1 MTIDTSAVRT
11 STVNPSSVNTSTVNA
26 SSVNT
31 SPVNASS
38 VDTSSAG
45 APDVVVIGG
54 GTGGYSTAL
63 RAAALGLD
71 VVLVERDKVGG
82 TCLHRGCIPSKA
94 LLHAAELVDGITE
107 ARERWG
113 VKATL
118 DSVDWSALVATRDDI
133 VARNHQG
140 VEAHLAHAGVRV
152 VRGSARLTGPRT
164 VRVEATGRIEAT
176 GRVEGMGRVEGT
188 RADFVPGVHDL
199 TARRGIVLATG
210 SRPRTLPGLA
220 PDGRRVVTSDDAL
233 FAPGLPA
240 SVLVLGGGAIGVEYA
255 SFHRSMGAEV
265 TLVEAADRIVPSE
278 DADVSRYLTRGLRK
292 RGIDVLAGARLLDA
306 TVLENGVR
314 ARVRTARDETRTV
327 EAERLLVAVGR
338 TPVTDGL
345 DLAAAGLAADERGF
359 VVPAD
364 WARLETAVPGI
375 HVVGD
380 LLPPPSPGLAH
391 ASFAEGLLVA
401 ETLAGRV
408 SAPVDHRAVPRV
420 TYSSP
425 QTAAVGLSEAEARA
439 RGHEVDVNAM
449 PLTAVAKGMVHGL
462 GGLVKVVTEAGGGQV
477 LGVHLVGPNVS
488 EMIAE
493 SQLIVGWDAEPADV
507 ARHVHA
513 HPTLSEA
520 VGEVFLT
527 LAGRGLHQR

>member
-1 MTIDTSAVRT
+1 MNS
-11 STVNPSSVNTSTVNA
+11 
-26 SSVNT
+26 
-31 SPVNASS
+31 
-38 VDTSSAG
+38 
-45 APDVVVIGG
+45 PDVIVIGG

-94 LLHAAELVDGITE
+94 MLHAAELVDGIAE

-118 DSVDWSALVATRDDI
+118 DSVDWPALVATRDDI
-133 VARNHQG
+133 VSRNHRG

-152 VRGSARLTGPRT
+152 VRGSARLTGPRS
-164 VRVEATGRIEAT
+164 VRVTGM
-176 GRVEGMGRVEGT
+176 EGE
-188 RADFVPGVHDL
+188 PGAYDL
-199 TARRGIVLATG
+199 SARRGLVLATG

-255 SFHRSMGAEV
+255 SFHRSLGADV
-265 TLVEAADRIVPSE
+265 TLVEAADRIVPLE
-278 DADVSRYLTRGLRK
+278 DADVSRHLTRGLKK
-292 RGIDVLAGARLLDA
+292 RGIDVRAGARLLDA
-306 TVLENGVR
+306 EVLDDGVR
-314 ARVRTARDETRTV
+314 ARLRTARGETLTV

-338 TPVTDGL
+338 APVTDGL
-345 DLAAAGLAADERGF
+345 DLAAAGLTTDERGF

-364 WARLETAVPGI
+364 WDRLETAVPGV

-380 LLPPPSPGLAH
+380 LLPPPSLGLAH

-401 ETLAGRV
+401 ETLAGV
-408 SAPVDHRAVPRV
+408 PSAPVDYAAVPRV

-425 QTAAVGLSEAEARA
+425 QTAAVGLTEAEARA
-439 RGHEVDVNAM
+439 RGYEVEANSM
-449 PLTAVAKGMVHGL
+449 PLTAVAKGMVHGQ
-462 GGLVKVVTEAGGGQV
+462 GGMVKVVTEAGGGRV
-477 LGVHLVGPNVS
+477 LGVHLVGPHVS

-493 SQLIVGWDAEPADV
+493 SQLIVGWEAEPWDV
-507 ARHVHA
+507 ARHVHP

-520 VGEVFLT
+520 VGEAFLT
-527 LAGRGLHQR
+527 LAGRGLHQQ

>member
-1 MTIDTSAVRT
+1 M
-11 STVNPSSVNTSTVNA
+11 NTQVM
-26 SSVNT
+26 
-31 SPVNASS
+31 
-38 VDTSSAG
+38 SAG
-45 APDVVVIGG
+45 ATHTPDVVVIGG

-94 LLHAAELVDGITE
+94 MLHAAELVDGIVE

-118 DSVDWSALVATRDDI
+118 DSVDWPALVATRDDI
-133 VARNHQG
+133 VTRNHKG

-152 VRGSARLTGPRT
+152 VRGSARLTGART
-164 VRVEATGRIEAT
+164 VRVE
-176 GRVEGMGRVEGT
+176 
-188 RADFVPGVHDL
+188 GVHTESALGVRDFA
-199 TARRGIVLATG
+199 ARRGIVLATG
-210 SRPRTLPGLA
+210 SRPRTLPGLV

-233 FAPGLPA
+233 FAPGLPG
-240 SVLVLGGGAIGVEYA
+240 SVLVLGGGAIGAEYA

-265 TLVEAADRIVPSE
+265 TLVEAADRIVPLE
-278 DADVSRYLTRGLRK
+278 DADVSRHLTRGLKK
-292 RGIDVLAGARLLDA
+292 RGVDVQAGARLLDA
-306 TVLENGVR
+306 EVLENGVR
-314 ARVRTARDETRTV
+314 ARVRTARGETRTV

-338 TPVTDGL
+338 APVTEGL
-345 DLAAAGLAADERGF
+345 DLSAAGLTTDERGF
-359 VVPAD
+359 VAPAD
-364 WARLETAVPGI
+364 WSRLETAVPGI

-380 LLPPPSPGLAH
+380 LLPPPSLGLAH
-391 ASFAEGLLVA
+391 ASFAEGMLVA
-401 ETLAGRV
+401 ETLAGLP
-408 SAPVDHRAVPRV
+408 SAPVDYAAVPRV

-425 QTAAVGLSEAEARA
+425 QTASVGLGEAEARA
-439 RGHEVDVNAM
+439 RGHEVDVNTM
-449 PLTAVAKGMVHGL
+449 PLTAVAKGMVHGQ
-462 GGLVKVVTEAGGGQV
+462 GGMVKVVAEAGGGQV

-493 SQLIVGWDAEPADV
+493 SQLIVGWDAQPSDV

-527 LAGRGLHQR
+527 LAGRGLHQQ

>member
-1 MTIDTSAVRT
+1 M
-11 STVNPSSVNTSTVNA
+11 SVNT
-26 SSVNT
+26 
-31 SPVNASS
+31 
-38 VDTSSAG
+38 
-45 APDVVVIGG
+45 PDVIVIGG
-54 GTGGYSTAL
+54 GTGGYGTAL

-71 VVLVERDKVGG
+71 VVLVERGKVGG

-94 LLHAAELVDGITE
+94 MLHAAELVDGIAE

-118 DSVDWSALVATRDDI
+118 DSVDWAALVATRDDI
-133 VARNHQG
+133 VARNHKG

-164 VRVEATGRIEAT
+164 VRVE
-176 GRVEGMGRVEGT
+176 
-188 RADFVPGVHDL
+188 GVHDGRAPGAQPQSAPGVRDF

-210 SRPRTLPGLA
+210 SRPRLLPGLV

-255 SFHRSMGAEV
+255 SFHRSMGAQV
-265 TLVEAADRIVPSE
+265 TLVEAAERIVPLE
-278 DADVSRYLTRGLRK
+278 DADVSRHLTRGLKK
-292 RGIDVLAGARLLDA
+292 RGIDVRAGARLLDA
-306 TVLENGVR
+306 EVLDNGVR
-314 ARVRTARDETRTV
+314 ARVRTARGETRTV
-327 EAERLLVAVGR
+327 EAERLLTAVGR
-338 TPVTDGL
+338 APVTEGL
-345 DLAAAGLAADERGF
+345 GLAAAGLATDERGF

-364 WARLETAVPGI
+364 WNRLETAVPGI

-380 LLPPPSPGLAH
+380 LLPPPSLGLAH
-391 ASFAEGLLVA
+391 ASFAEALLVA
-401 ETLAGRV
+401 ETLAGLP
-408 SAPVDHRAVPRV
+408 SAPVDYAAVPRV

-425 QTAAVGLSEAEARA
+425 QTASVGLSEIEARA
-439 RGHEVDVNAM
+439 RGREVEVDTM
-449 PLTAVAKGMVHGL
+449 PLTAVAKGMVHGR
-462 GGLVKVVTEAGGGQV
+462 GGMVKVVAEAGGGQV

-493 SQLIVGWDAEPADV
+493 SQLIVGWDAEPSDV

-527 LAGRGLHQR
+527 LAGRGLHQQ

>member
-1 MTIDTSAVRT
+1 MDDMRT
-11 STVNPSSVNTSTVNA
+11 SDVT
-26 SSVNT
+26 
-31 SPVNASS
+31 
-38 VDTSSAG
+38 
-45 APDVVVIGG
+45 PDVIVIGG

-71 VVLVERDKVGG
+71 VVLAERDKVGG

-94 LLHAAELVDGITE
+94 MLHAAELIDGIAE

-118 DSVDWSALVATRDDI
+118 EEVDWPALVATRDDI
-133 VARNHQG
+133 VRRNHQG
-140 VEAHLAHAGVRV
+140 VEAHLAHARVRV
-152 VRGSARLTGPRT
+152 VRGSARLTGPRS
-164 VRVEATGRIEAT
+164 VRIEGA
-176 GRVEGMGRVEGT
+176 G
-188 RADFVPGVHDL
+188 DF

-210 SRPRTLPGLA
+210 SRPRTLPGLT

-233 FAPGLPA
+233 FAPGLPK

-255 SFHRSMGAEV
+255 SFHRSMGADV
-265 TLVEAADRIVPSE
+265 TLVEAADRLVPLE
-278 DADVSRYLTRGLRK
+278 DAEVSRHLTRGLKK
-292 RGIDVLAGARLLDA
+292 RGIDVQAGARLLDA
-306 TVLENGVR
+306 EVLDDGVR
-314 ARVRTARDETRTV
+314 ARVRTARGETRTL

-338 TPVTDGL
+338 APVTDGL
-345 DLAAAGLAADERGF
+345 ELSAAGLVADERGF
-359 VVPAD
+359 VAPAD
-364 WARLETAVPGI
+364 WDRLETAVPGI

-380 LLPPPSPGLAH
+380 LLPPPSLGLAH

-401 ETLAGRV
+401 ETLAGLP
-408 SAPVDHRAVPRV
+408 SAPVDYAAVPRV

-439 RGHEVDVNAM
+439 RGHEVDVNTM
-449 PLTAVAKGMVHGL
+449 PLTAVAKGMVHGQ
-462 GGLVKVVTEAGGGQV
+462 GGMVKVVAEAGGGQV

-493 SQLIVGWDAEPADV
+493 SQLIVGWDAEPSDV
-507 ARHVHA
+507 ARHIHA

-520 VGEVFLT
+520 VGETFLT
-527 LAGRGLHQR
+527 LAGRGLHQQ

>member
-1 MTIDTSAVRT
+1 M
-11 STVNPSSVNTSTVNA
+11 NT
-26 SSVNT
+26 
-31 SPVNASS
+31 
-38 VDTSSAG
+38 
-45 APDVVVIGG
+45 PDVIVIGG

-63 RAAALGLD
+63 RAASLGLD

-94 LLHAAELVDGITE
+94 MLHAAELVDGIAE

-118 DSVDWSALVATRDDI
+118 ESVDWPALTATRDDI
-133 VARNHQG
+133 VARNHKG

-152 VRGSARLTGPRT
+152 VRGSARLTGART
-164 VRVEATGRIEAT
+164 VRVEGVR
-176 GRVEGMGRVEGT
+176 EGST
-188 RADFVPGVHDL
+188 PGVQDL

-210 SRPRTLPGLA
+210 SRPRTLPGLVS
-220 PDGRRVVTSDDAL
+220 DGRRVVTSDDAL
-233 FAPGLPA
+233 FAPGLPG

-265 TLVEAADRIVPSE
+265 TLVEAADRIVPLE
-278 DADVSRYLTRGLRK
+278 DADVSRHLTRGLKK
-292 RGIDVLAGARLLDA
+292 RGVDVQAGARLLDA
-306 TVLENGVR
+306 EVLENGVR
-314 ARVRTARDETRTV
+314 ARVRTARGETRTV
-327 EAERLLVAVGR
+327 QAERLLVAVGR
-338 TPVTDGL
+338 VPVTEGL
-345 DLAAAGLAADERGF
+345 DLAAAGLTTDERGF
-359 VVPAD
+359 VAPAD
-364 WARLETAVPGI
+364 WSRLETAVPGI

-380 LLPPPSPGLAH
+380 LLPPPSLGLAH

-401 ETLAGRV
+401 ETLAGLP
-408 SAPVDHRAVPRV
+408 SAPVDYAAVPRV

-425 QTAAVGLSEAEARA
+425 QTASVGLGEAEARA
-439 RGHEVDVNAM
+439 RGHEVEVNTM
-449 PLTAVAKGMVHGL
+449 PLTAVAKGMVHGQ
-462 GGLVKVVTEAGGGQV
+462 GGMVKVVAEAGGGQV

-493 SQLIVGWDAEPADV
+493 SQLIVGWDAQPSDV

-527 LAGRGLHQR
+527 LAGRGLHQQ

>member
-1 MTIDTSAVRT
+1 MN
-11 STVNPSSVNTSTVNA
+11 STDVNSS
-26 SSVNT
+26 
-31 SPVNASS
+31 
-38 VDTSSAG
+38 
-45 APDVVVIGG
+45 DVIVIGG
-54 GTGGYSTAL
+54 GTGGYSAAL

-82 TCLHRGCIPSKA
+82 TCLHRGCVPSKA
-94 LLHAAELVDGITE
+94 MLHAAELVDGIAE

-118 DSVDWSALVATRDDI
+118 DAVDWPALVATRDDI
-133 VARNHQG
+133 VARNHRG

-152 VRGSARLTGPRT
+152 VRGSARLTGPRS
-164 VRVEATGRIEAT
+164 VRVEDDA
-176 GRVEGMGRVEGT
+176 
-188 RADFVPGVHDL
+188 ADRGAQVF
-199 TARRGIVLATG
+199 TARRGLVLATG
-210 SRPRTLPGLA
+210 SRPRALPGLE

-255 SFHRSMGAEV
+255 SFHRSLGAEV
-265 TLVEAADRIVPSE
+265 TLVEAADRIVPLE
-278 DADVSRYLTRGLRK
+278 DADVSRHLTRGLKK
-292 RGIDVLAGARLLDA
+292 RGIDVRAGARLLDA
-306 TVLENGVR
+306 EVLDDGVR
-314 ARVRTARDETRTV
+314 ARVRTARGETVTV
-327 EAERLLVAVGR
+327 GAERLLVAVGR
-338 TPVTDGL
+338 APVTDGL
-345 DLAAAGLAADERGF
+345 DVAAAGLTTDGRGF

-364 WARLETAVPGI
+364 WDRLETAVPGV

-380 LLPPPSPGLAH
+380 LLPPPSLGLAH

-401 ETLAGRV
+401 ETLAGV
-408 SAPVDHRAVPRV
+408 PSPPVDYAAVPRV

-439 RGHEVDVNAM
+439 RGHDVVAGSM
-449 PLTAVAKGMVHGL
+449 PLTAVAKGMVHGR
-462 GGLVKVVTEAGGGQV
+462 GGIVKVVTEAGGGRV
-477 LGVHLVGPNVS
+477 LGVHLVGPHVS

-493 SQLIVGWDAEPADV
+493 SQLIVGWDAEPSDV
-507 ARHVHA
+507 ARHIHP

-527 LAGRGLHQR
+527 LAGRGLHQQ

>member
-1 MTIDTSAVRT
+1 MDS
-11 STVNPSSVNTSTVNA
+11 
-26 SSVNT
+26 
-31 SPVNASS
+31 
-38 VDTSSAG
+38 
-45 APDVVVIGG
+45 PDVIVIGG

-63 RAAALGLD
+63 RAAALGLE

-94 LLHAAELVDGITE
+94 MLHAAELVDGIAE

-113 VKATL
+113 VKATV
-118 DSVDWSALVATRDDI
+118 DAVDWSALVATRDDI
-133 VARNHQG
+133 VARNHRG
-140 VEAHLAHAGVRV
+140 VQAHLTRAGVRV
-152 VRGSARLTGPRT
+152 LAGNARLTGPRS
-164 VRVEATGRIEAT
+164 VRVAG
-176 GRVEGMGRVEGT
+176 
-188 RADFVPGVHDL
+188 PGAAGGHAGVRGEPGDREL
-199 TARRGIVLATG
+199 TARRGLVLATG
-210 SRPRTLPGLA
+210 SRPRTLPGLE

-255 SFHRSMGAEV
+255 SFHRSLGAEV
-265 TLVEAADRIVPSE
+265 TLVEAANRIVPLE
-278 DADVSRYLTRGLRK
+278 DAEVSRHLTRGLKK
-292 RGIDVLAGARLLDA
+292 RGIDVRAGARLLDA
-306 TVLENGVR
+306 EVLADGVR
-314 ARVRTARDETRTV
+314 ARVRTARGETFTV

-338 TPVTDGL
+338 APVTDGL
-345 DLAAAGLAADERGF
+345 DVAAAGLATDARGF

-364 WARLETAVPGI
+364 WDRLETAVPGI

-391 ASFAEGLLVA
+391 ASFAEGLLAA
-401 ETLAGRV
+401 ETLAGLP
-408 SAPVDHRAVPRV
+408 SAPVDYAAVPRV

-439 RGHEVDVNAM
+439 RGYEVEASTM
-449 PLTAVAKGMVHGL
+449 PLTAVAKGMVHGQ
-462 GGLVKVVTEAGGGQV
+462 GGMVKVVTEAGGRV
-477 LGVHLVGPNVS
+477 LGVHLVGPHVS

-493 SQLIVGWDAEPADV
+493 SQLVVGWDAEPSDV
-507 ARHVHA
+507 ARHVHP

-527 LAGRGLHQR
+527 LAGRGLHQQEAASHASGRPLGTTPSRP

>member
-1 MTIDTSAVRT
+1 MDSW
-11 STVNPSSVNTSTVNA
+11 
-26 SSVNT
+26 
-31 SPVNASS
+31 
-38 VDTSSAG
+38 
-45 APDVVVIGG
+45 DVIVIGG

-63 RAAALGLD
+63 RAAALGLE

-94 LLHAAELVDGITE
+94 MLHAAELVDGIAE

-118 DSVDWSALVATRDDI
+118 EAVDWSALVATRDDI
-133 VARNHQG
+133 VARNHRG
-140 VEAHLAHAGVRV
+140 VQAHLAHAGVRV
-152 VRGSARLTGPRT
+152 VAGQAQLTGARS
-164 VRVEATGRIEAT
+164 VRVTEPG
-176 GRVEGMGRVEGT
+176 
-188 RADFVPGVHDL
+188 VPGGRTGAHGEPGVREL
-199 TARRGIVLATG
+199 TARRGLVLATG
-210 SRPRTLPGLA
+210 SRPRTLPGLE

-255 SFHRSMGAEV
+255 SFHRSLGAEV
-265 TLVEAADRIVPSE
+265 TLVEAAGRIVPLE
-278 DADVSRYLTRGLRK
+278 DAEVSRHLTRGLKK
-292 RGIDVLAGARLLDA
+292 RGVDVRAGARLLDA
-306 TVLENGVR
+306 EVLGDGVR
-314 ARVRTARDETRTV
+314 ARVRGARGETVTV

-338 TPVTDGL
+338 APVTDGL
-345 DLAAAGLAADERGF
+345 DLAAAGLATDARGF

-364 WARLETAVPGI
+364 WDRLETAVPGV

-401 ETLAGRV
+401 ETLAGV
-408 SAPVDHRAVPRV
+408 PSPPVDYAAVPRV
-420 TYSSP
+420 TYSAP
-425 QTAAVGLSEAEARA
+425 QTAAVGLSEAGARA
-439 RGHEVDVNAM
+439 RGYEVETDSM
-449 PLTAVAKGMVHGL
+449 PLTAVAKGMVHGQ
-462 GGLVKVVTEAGGGQV
+462 GGMVKVVREAGGRV
-477 LGVHLVGPNVS
+477 LGVHLVGPHVS

-493 SQLIVGWDAEPADV
+493 SQLVVGWDAEPSDV
-507 ARHVHA
+507 ARHVHP

-527 LAGRGLHQR
+527 LAGRGLHRR

>member
-1 MTIDTSAVRT
+1 MDS
-11 STVNPSSVNTSTVNA
+11 
-26 SSVNT
+26 
-31 SPVNASS
+31 
-38 VDTSSAG
+38 
-45 APDVVVIGG
+45 PDVIVIGG

-63 RAAALGLD
+63 RAAALGLQ

-94 LLHAAELVDGITE
+94 MLHAAELVDGIAE

-118 DSVDWSALVATRDDI
+118 EAVDWPAVVATRDDI
-133 VARNHQG
+133 VARNHRG
-140 VEAHLAHAGVRV
+140 VEAHLGHAGVRV
-152 VRGSARLTGPRT
+152 IAGSARLTGPRS
-164 VRVEATGRIEAT
+164 VRVAGARGE
-176 GRVEGMGRVEGT
+176 
-188 RADFVPGVHDL
+188 PGVQDL
-199 TARRGIVLATG
+199 SARRGLVLATG
-210 SRPRTLPGLA
+210 SRPRTLPGLE

-255 SFHRSMGAEV
+255 SFHRSLGAEV
-265 TLVEAADRIVPSE
+265 TLVEAAERIVPLE
-278 DADVSRYLTRGLRK
+278 DAEVSRHLTRGLKK
-292 RGIDVLAGARLLDA
+292 RGIDVRAGARLLDA
-306 TVLENGVR
+306 EVLDDGVR
-314 ARVRTARDETRTV
+314 ARVRTDRGETLTV
-327 EAERLLVAVGR
+327 AAERLLVAVGR
-338 TPVTDGL
+338 APVTDGL
-345 DLAAAGLAADERGF
+345 DVAAAGLATDGRGF

-364 WARLETAVPGI
+364 WDRLETAVPGV

-401 ETLAGRV
+401 ETLAGV
-408 SAPVDHRAVPRV
+408 PSAPVDYAAVPRV

-425 QTAAVGLSEAEARA
+425 QTAAVGLTEAEARA
-439 RGHEVDVNAM
+439 RGHEVVTNSM
-449 PLTAVAKGMVHGL
+449 PLTAVAKGMVHGR
-462 GGLVKVVTEAGGGQV
+462 GGLVKVVAEAGGRV
-477 LGVHLVGPNVS
+477 LGVHLVGPHVS

-493 SQLIVGWDAEPADV
+493 SQLVVGWDAEPSDV
-507 ARHVHA
+507 ARHVHP

-520 VGEVFLT
+520 VGEAFLT

>member
-1 MTIDTSAVRT
+1 MN
-11 STVNPSSVNTSTVNA
+11 STDVNSS
-26 SSVNT
+26 
-31 SPVNASS
+31 
-38 VDTSSAG
+38 
-45 APDVVVIGG
+45 DVIVIGG
-54 GTGGYSTAL
+54 GTGGYSAAL

-82 TCLHRGCIPSKA
+82 TCLHRGCVPSKA
-94 LLHAAELVDGITE
+94 MLHAAELVDGIAE

-118 DSVDWSALVATRDDI
+118 DAVDWPALVATRDDI
-133 VARNHQG
+133 VARNHRG

-152 VRGSARLTGPRT
+152 VRGSARLTGPRS
-164 VRVEATGRIEAT
+164 VRVEDA
-176 GRVEGMGRVEGT
+176 
-188 RADFVPGVHDL
+188 ADRGAQVF
-199 TARRGIVLATG
+199 TARRGLVLATG
-210 SRPRTLPGLA
+210 SRPRALPGLE

-255 SFHRSMGAEV
+255 SFHRSLGAEV
-265 TLVEAADRIVPSE
+265 TLVEAADRIVPLE
-278 DADVSRYLTRGLRK
+278 DADVSRHLTRGLKK
-292 RGIDVLAGARLLDA
+292 RGIDVRAGARLLDA
-306 TVLENGVR
+306 EVLDDGVR
-314 ARVRTARDETRTV
+314 ARVRTARGETVTV
-327 EAERLLVAVGR
+327 GAERLLVAVGR
-338 TPVTDGL
+338 APVTDGL
-345 DLAAAGLAADERGF
+345 DVAAAGLTTDGRGF

-364 WARLETAVPGI
+364 WDRLETAVPGV

-380 LLPPPSPGLAH
+380 LLPPPSLGLAH

-401 ETLAGRV
+401 ETLAGV
-408 SAPVDHRAVPRV
+408 PSPPVDYAAVPRV

-439 RGHEVDVNAM
+439 RGHDVVAGSM
-449 PLTAVAKGMVHGL
+449 PLTAVAKGMVHGR
-462 GGLVKVVTEAGGGQV
+462 GGIVKVVTEAGGGRV
-477 LGVHLVGPNVS
+477 LGVHLVGPHVS

-493 SQLIVGWDAEPADV
+493 SQLIVGWDAEPSDV
-507 ARHVHA
+507 ARHIHP

-527 LAGRGLHQR
+527 LAGRGLHQQ

>member
-1 MTIDTSAVRT
+1 MSL
-11 STVNPSSVNTSTVNA
+11 NT
-26 SSVNT
+26 
-31 SPVNASS
+31 
-38 VDTSSAG
+38 
-45 APDVVVIGG
+45 PDVIVIGG

-63 RAAALGLD
+63 RAASLGLD

-94 LLHAAELVDGITE
+94 MLHAAELVDGIAE

-118 DSVDWSALVATRDDI
+118 DSVDWPALAATRDDI
-133 VARNHQG
+133 VARNHKG

-152 VRGSARLTGPRT
+152 VRGSARLTGTRT
-164 VRVEATGRIEAT
+164 VRVEDARDDST
-176 GRVEGMGRVEGT
+176 
-188 RADFVPGVHDL
+188 PGVHDF

-210 SRPRTLPGLA
+210 SRPRVLPGLT

-265 TLVEAADRIVPSE
+265 TLVEAADRIVPLE
-278 DADVSRYLTRGLRK
+278 DADVSRHLTRGLKK
-292 RGIDVLAGARLLDA
+292 RGIDVRAGARLLDA
-306 TVLENGVR
+306 EVLENGVR
-314 ARVRTARDETRTV
+314 ARVRTARGETRTV

-338 TPVTDGL
+338 APVTEGL
-345 DLAAAGLAADERGF
+345 DLAAAGLTADERGF

-364 WARLETAVPGI
+364 WSRLETAAAGI

-380 LLPPPSPGLAH
+380 LLPPPSLGLAH

-401 ETLAGRV
+401 ETLAGLA
-408 SAPVDHRAVPRV
+408 SPPVEYAAVPRV

-425 QTAAVGLSEAEARA
+425 QTASVGLGEAEARA
-439 RGHEVDVNAM
+439 RGHEVDVGTM
-449 PLTAVAKGMVHGL
+449 PLTAVAKGMVHGQ
-462 GGLVKVVTEAGGGQV
+462 GGMVKVVTEAGGGQV
-477 LGVHLVGPNVS
+477 LGVHLVGPHVS

-493 SQLIVGWDAEPADV
+493 SQLIVGWDAQPSDV

-527 LAGRGLHQR
+527 LAGRGLHQQ

>member
-1 MTIDTSAVRT
+1 MDTA
-11 STVNPSSVNTSTVNA
+11 
-26 SSVNT
+26 
-31 SPVNASS
+31 
-38 VDTSSAG
+38 
-45 APDVVVIGG
+45 DVIVIGG

-63 RAAALGLD
+63 RAAALGLE

-94 LLHAAELVDGITE
+94 MLHAAELVDGIAE

-118 DSVDWSALVATRDDI
+118 EAVDWPALVATRDGI
-133 VARNHQG
+133 VARNHRG

-152 VRGSARLTGPRT
+152 VRGSARLTGARS
-164 VRVEATGRIEAT
+164 VRV
-176 GRVEGMGRVEGT
+176 
-188 RADFVPGVHDL
+188 DGVRDL
-199 TARRGIVLATG
+199 AARRGIVLATG
-210 SRPRTLPGLA
+210 SRPRTLPGLT

-233 FAPGLPA
+233 FVPALPD

-255 SFHRSMGAEV
+255 SFHRSMGARV
-265 TLVEAADRIVPSE
+265 TLVEAADRILPLE
-278 DADVSRYLTRGLRK
+278 DADVSRHVTRGLKK
-292 RGIDVLAGARLLDA
+292 RGIDVRAGARLLDA
-306 TVLENGVR
+306 QVVADGVR
-314 ARVRTARDETRTV
+314 ARVRTARGEVRAV

-338 TPVTDGL
+338 VPVTDHL

-364 WARLETAVPGI
+364 WGQLETAVPGV

-401 ETLAGRV
+401 ETLAGV
-408 SAPVDHRAVPRV
+408 ASAPVDYAAVPRV

-425 QTAAVGLSEAEARA
+425 QTASVGLSEAEARA
-439 RGHEVDVNAM
+439 RGHEVAVNTM
-449 PLTAVAKGMVHGL
+449 PLTAVAKGMVHGQ
-462 GGLVKVVTEAGGGQV
+462 GGTVKVVAEAGGGRV
-477 LGVHLVGPNVS
+477 LGVHLVGPHVS

-520 VGEVFLT
+520 VGEAFLT
-527 LAGRGLHQR
+527 LAGRGLHQQ

>member
-1 MTIDTSAVRT
+1 M
-11 STVNPSSVNTSTVNA
+11 NTH
-26 SSVNT
+26 
-31 SPVNASS
+31 
-38 VDTSSAG
+38 
-45 APDVVVIGG
+45 DVIVIGG

-71 VVLVERDKVGG
+71 VALVERDKVGG

-94 LLHAAELVDGITE
+94 MLHAAELVDGVAE

-113 VKATL
+113 VKASL
-118 DSVDWSALVATRDDI
+118 DGVDWPALVATRDDI
-133 VARNHQG
+133 VNRNHKG

-152 VRGSARLTGPRT
+152 VRGEARLTGART
-164 VRVEATGRIEAT
+164 VRVDGAG
-176 GRVEGMGRVEGT
+176 
-188 RADFVPGVHDL
+188 DL

-255 SFHRSMGAEV
+255 SFHRSMGARV
-265 TLVEAADRIVPSE
+265 TLVEAADRLVPLE
-278 DADVSRYLTRGLRK
+278 DADVSRHLTRGLKK
-292 RGIDVLAGARLLDA
+292 RGVDVRVGARLLDA
-306 TVLENGVR
+306 EVLDDGVR
-314 ARVRTARDETRTV
+314 AHVRTARGETLAV

-338 TPVTDGL
+338 APVTDGL
-345 DLAAAGLAADERGF
+345 DLAAAGLDTDQRGF

-364 WARLETAVPGI
+364 WDRLETAVPGV

-380 LLPPPSPGLAH
+380 LLPPPSLGLAH

-401 ETLAGRV
+401 ETLAGV
-408 SAPVDHRAVPRV
+408 PSAPVDYAAVPRV
-420 TYSSP
+420 TYSAP
-425 QTAAVGLSEAEARA
+425 QTAAVGLGEAEARA
-439 RGHEVDVNAM
+439 RGYEVSVNVM
-449 PLTAVAKGMVHGL
+449 PLTAVAKGMVHGQ
-462 GGLVKVVTEAGGGQV
+462 GGMVKVVAEAGGGRV
-477 LGVHLVGPNVS
+477 LGVHLVGPHVS

-493 SQLIVGWDAEPADV
+493 SQLIVGWEAEPADV

-520 VGEVFLT
+520 VGEAFLT
-527 LAGRGLHQR
+527 LAGRGLHQQ